1 MFIDLVHFQNLISFL
16 CTIGTNGSD
25 SFCLNDGYCFEL
37 ELDTDRH
44 CHCPR
49 WSTGDRCKFQR
60 IILDDCEI
68 DHATLKGMYDFF
80 VDTNKT
86 VEECE
91 DRSLIYIRNT
101 QEKTFVLNE
110 TIFHFECNEYD
121 YICEMRKKRR
131 PILKGA
137 RNLYGDLLD
146 IARAM
151 K

>member
-1 MFIDLVHFQNLISFL
+1 M
-16 CTIGTNGSD
+16 
-25 SFCLNDGYCFEL
+25 
-37 ELDTDRH
+37 
-44 CHCPR
+44 
-49 WSTGDRCKFQR
+49 
-60 IILDDCEI
+60 DDCEI
-68 DHATLKGMYDFF
+68 DVATLKGMYDFF

-110 TIFHFECNEYD
+110 TIFHFECDKND
-121 YICEMRKKRR
+121 YMCEMRKKRR

-137 RNLYGDLLD
+137 RDLYGDLLD